1 MESIEVPILFSVAA
15 IVADVVVAVLLGEP
29 SSVGFIVT
37 AFFFTWATYLCIK
50 YGYNL

>member
-1 MESIEVPILFSVAA
+1 MESIEVSIFFSVAA
-15 IVADVVVAVLLGEP
+15 IVAEVVVAVLFGEP
-29 SSVGFIVT
+29 PSVGFIVT